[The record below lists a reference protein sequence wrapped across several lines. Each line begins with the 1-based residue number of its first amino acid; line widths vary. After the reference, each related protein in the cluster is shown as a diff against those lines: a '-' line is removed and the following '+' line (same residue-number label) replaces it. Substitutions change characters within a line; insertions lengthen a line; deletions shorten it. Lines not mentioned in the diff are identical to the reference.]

1 MKIYVLVLGLLG
13 IASWILPALMAYLFK
28 DVIILWAWFLSLY
41 VTDEIIK
48 EIKNT

>member
-1 MKIYVLVLGLLG
+1 MIKNIILGLIIL
-13 IASWILPALMAYLFK
+13 ISWILPALMAYLFK